1 MSIKTIKNVV
11 MKIAKRFQETQITLY
26 AAQSSFFVIFSA
38 IPFIMLLFMII
49 DRFLPLTTEEMLDA
63 LVSFFPSAE
72 FVIDFMDELPSHVT
86 EGLFEV
92 DAPTVSFTLIAVLWS
107 ASKGVNAVSLG
118 VRAVYGVSYKPG
130 EFFTRIARRI
140 FYTVGFLIT
149 LVFMLVILVF
159 GNLLNQKITSY
170 NAQIGEV
177 VRFIFYFRGIISILL
192 LSLFFTLIY
201 KLNGN
206 RNVKFMGHLPG
217 AIFAACGWVIFS
229 FGFSIYVDY
238 FSNYSYLYGSL
249 GLIILLMLWI
259 YTCMVILLVGAELN
273 VYMQKHPVIIV

>member
-1 MSIKTIKNVV
+1 
-11 MKIAKRFQETQITLY
+11 
-26 AAQSSFFVIFSA
+26 
-38 IPFIMLLFMII
+38 
-49 DRFLPLTTEEMLDA
+49 LPLTTEEMLDA

-159 GNLLNQKITSY
+159 GNLLNQKITNY

>member
-1 MSIKTIKNVV
+1 LSIKTIKNVV
-11 MKIAKRFQETQITLY
+11 MKIAKRFQETQITWY

-159 GNLLNQKITSY
+159 GNLLNQKITNY

>member
-1 MSIKTIKNVV
+1 LSIKTIKNVV
-11 MKIAKRFQETQITLY
+11 LKIAKRFQETQITLY